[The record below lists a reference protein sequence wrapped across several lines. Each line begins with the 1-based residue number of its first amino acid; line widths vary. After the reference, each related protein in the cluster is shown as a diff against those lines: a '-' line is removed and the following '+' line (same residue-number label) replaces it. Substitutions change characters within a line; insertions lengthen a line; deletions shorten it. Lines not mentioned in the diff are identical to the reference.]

1 MQCAV
6 GRGGAITQVLCLL
19 PRIATQETE
28 WREAS
33 DSLCDDS
40 EDRGN
45 DDDNDDDDDDTPGDN
60 DDSDDSL
67 EDDHRPRRSH
77 HHWEGEYDFMA
88 SQLVYNAHF
97 TLLWRLPYMWWAQ

>member
-1 MQCAV
+1 MTLKTGV
-6 GRGGAITQVLCLL
+6 MMMMMMITTMMM
-19 PRIATQETE
+19 ITI
-28 WREAS
+28 
-33 DSLCDDS
+33 
-40 EDRGN
+40 
-45 DDDNDDDDDDTPGDN
+45 GDN

-97 TLLWRLPYMWWAQ
+97 TLLWRLPYMWWEQ